1 VSSAPA
7 VASLRLGACRTQ
19 PRVSYALPRL
29 ASALASLL
37 GQPVTAVQR
46 DGYEDLLDGFL
57 AGELDVAWLPPLL
70 HARASARGGQALA
83 VPIRAGSLTY
93 RSALLVAPGA
103 ACSDVH
109 ELHGVRAAWVD
120 RFSASGYHF
129 PRLELE
135 RCGVLL
141 ADALRTEVFHG
152 STVRAASAVA
162 AGEADLCACFVTDS
176 AGRDRFH
183 AQADLGRALGPLAER
198 LRILHVTGPIPP
210 DGLLA
215 GKHVERALA
224 QRVADALL
232 ALHESAEGAEVL
244 RGLIQA
250 DRLVAPTE
258 AVMRSL
264 EVWSGPPVVS

>member
-1 VSSAPA
+1 VSAPEA
-7 VASLRLGACRTQ
+7 APLRLGACRTQ

-29 ASALASLL
+29 ASALCKLL
-37 GQPVTAVQR
+37 GVQVTAVQR
-46 DGYEDLLDGFL
+46 DGYQDLLDGFL
-57 AGELDVAWLPPLL
+57 SGELDVAWLPPLL
-70 HARASARGGQALA
+70 HAQASARGAQALA
-83 VPIRAGSLTY
+83 VPVRAGSLTY

-103 ACSDVH
+103 AVHDVH
-109 ELHGVRAAWVD
+109 DLRGVRAAWVD

-135 RCGVLL
+135 RCGVSL
-141 ADALRTEVFHG
+141 AQALRTEMFHG
-152 STVRAASAVA
+152 STVRAAAAVA
-162 AGEADLCACFVTDS
+162 AGEADLCACFVTE
-176 AGRDRFH
+176 AGRDLFH

-215 GKHVERALA
+215 GAAVPPALA

-232 ALHESAEGAEVL
+232 HLHETAEGAEVL

-250 DRLVAPTE
+250 DKLVAPTE

-264 EVWSGPPVVS
+264 EVWSTGQAAD

>member
-1 VSSAPA
+1 MSAPDA
-7 VASLRLGACRTQ
+7 APLRLGACRTQ

-29 ASALASLL
+29 ATALSTLL
-37 GQPVTAVQR
+37 GQPVSAVQS
-46 DGYEDLLDGFL
+46 DGYEDLLDSFL
-57 AGELDVAWLPPLL
+57 AGKLDVAWLPPLL
-70 HARASARGGQALA
+70 HARAAARGGQALA

-103 ACSDVH
+103 PYSDVH
-109 ELHGVRAAWVD
+109 ELRGVRAAWVD

-135 RCGVLL
+135 RCGVRL
-141 ADALRTEVFHG
+141 AEALRAEVFHG

-162 AGEADLCACFVTDS
+162 SGEADLCACFVTDS
-176 AGRDRFH
+176 AGRDVFH

-215 GKHVERALA
+215 GAHVEPALA
-224 QRVADALL
+224 QQVAQALL
-232 ALHESAEGAEVL
+232 RLHDTAEGAEVL

-250 DRLVAPTE
+250 DRLVTPGE

-264 EVWSGPPVVS
+264 EVWSGVQGAG

>member
-1 VSSAPA
+1 MSAP
-7 VASLRLGACRTQ
+7 VAAPLRLGACRTQ

-29 ASALASLL
+29 ASSLAALIGS
-37 GQPVTAVQR
+37 PVSAVQR
-46 DGYEDLLDGFL
+46 EGYQDLLDGFL
-57 AGELDVAWLPPLL
+57 AGDLDVAWLPPLL
-70 HARASARGGQALA
+70 HARAAARGARALA

-93 RSALLVAPGA
+93 RSALLVGPGA
-103 ACSDVH
+103 PFQDVN
-109 ELHGVRAAWVD
+109 ELRGARAAWVD

-135 RCGVLL
+135 RRGVVL
-141 ADALRTEVFHG
+141 AEALRSEVFHG

-162 AGEADLCACFVTDS
+162 SGEADLCACFVTDG
-176 AGRDRFH
+176 AGRDLFH

-215 GKHVERALA
+215 GLHLDPALA
-224 QRVADALL
+224 ESLAQALL
-232 ALHESAEGAEVL
+232 RLHETAEGSEVL

-258 AVMRSL
+258 AVKRSL
-264 EVWSGPPVVS
+264 QVWSGL